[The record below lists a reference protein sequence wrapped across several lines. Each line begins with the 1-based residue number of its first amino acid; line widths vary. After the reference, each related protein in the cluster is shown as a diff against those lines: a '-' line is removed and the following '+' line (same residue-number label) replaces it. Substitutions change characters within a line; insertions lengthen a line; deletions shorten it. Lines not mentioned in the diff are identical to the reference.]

1 VTGPPGAI
9 TGGMLLSRD
18 DEPHRIH
25 WLAVA
30 EVARG
35 RGFGAALVRAAI
47 ERWPEG
53 DIDVVTFTA
62 ATPGGEAARRCT
74 NGAAWNRPGPRSQP
88 LMVPSGTATS
98 CAGSRSRGRCDR
110 HIAPEGS
117 RRSGWCSRRDCHGDV
132 QRRILLQPKMLTG
145 ILGSLDEHS

>member
-1 VTGPPGAI
+1 
-9 TGGMLLSRD
+9 MLLSRD

-35 RGFGAALVRAAI
+35 RGLGAALVRAAI

-62 ATPGGEAARRCT
+62 ATPGGKAARRLYERCGMEPAGPAEPAPD
-74 NGAAWNRPGPRSQP
+74 GA
-88 LMVPSGTATS
+88 L
-98 CAGSRSRGRCDR
+98 
-110 HIAPEGS
+110 
-117 RRSGWCSRRDCHGDV
+117 RDHY
-132 QRRILLQPKMLTG
+132 LLRQ
-145 ILGSLDEHS
+145 